1 LAEESILTDEF
12 LRQLIDVG
20 EADVLVGVPTYNNA
34 ATVGQV
40 VQTIRA
46 GLLKYFPR
54 ERAVIVNADGGSR
67 DQTPELVRGAS
78 INDLQHS
85 TDLTALR
92 TLHSISA
99 EYPGGPATGT
109 ALRTILASAELLRVS
124 ACAVVSP
131 ESTTIE
137 PEWIERLLRP
147 VYKGNFDFVTPLYRR
162 HKFDGLLMR
171 NLVYPMTRAFYG
183 KQVREPYAA
192 EFSFSGQLASHFL
205 GQEIWTHEVGQA
217 GTEIALTIS
226 AITGGFRLAQS
237 FLGAKPHVDA
247 RAADLVAAMR
257 QTVGALFWSLEPNFS
272 IWSAK
277 SDSQPIPTLGAA
289 QEVTLEPLRINRKR
303 LFSMFRSGVAELE
316 PVLKSI
322 LSSSTLTELQR
333 ISALEEDD
341 FLFGDE
347 LWARTIYEFAAS
359 YHKAVISRDHVVQA
373 LAPLYRGRAFT
384 FLMENREASGEQVEQ
399 NVEDFCMTCERL
411 KPSLLELWNG
421 RK

>member
-1 LAEESILTDEF
+1 MAEESILTDEF

-34 ATVGQV
+34 ATVGHV

-67 DQTPELVRGAS
+67 DQTSDLVRGAS

-85 TDLTALR
+85 TDLNALR

-99 EYPGGPATGT
+99 EYAGGPATGT

-147 VYKGNFDFVTPLYRR
+147 VYQSNFDFVTPLYRR

-205 GQEIWTHEVGQA
+205 GQEIWAHEAGHT

-237 FLGAKPHVDA
+237 FLGVKPHVDA

-272 IWSAK
+272 LWSAK
-277 SDSQPIPTLGAA
+277 HDSQPVPTLGAG

-303 LFSMFRSGVAELE
+303 LFGMFRSGVSELE

-322 LSSSTLTELQR
+322 LSSPTLSELQR
-333 ISALEEDD
+333 LSALDEDD
-341 FLFGDE
+341 FLYGDE
-347 LWARTIYEFAAS
+347 LWARTVYEFAAA
-359 YHKAVISRDHVVQA
+359 YHKSVISRDHVVQA

-384 FLMENREASGEQVEQ
+384 FLVENRDASGEQMEQ
-399 NVEDFCMTCERL
+399 KVEDFCLTCERL
-411 KPSLLELWNG
+411 KPSLVEQWNG

>member
-1 LAEESILTDEF
+1 MAEESILTDEF

-34 ATVGQV
+34 ATVGHV

-67 DQTPELVRGAS
+67 DQTSDLVRGAS

-85 TDLTALR
+85 TDLNALR

-99 EYPGGPATGT
+99 EYAGGPATGT

-147 VYKGNFDFVTPLYRR
+147 VYQGNFDFVTPLYRR

-183 KQVREPYAA
+183 KQVREPFAA

-205 GQEIWTHEVGQA
+205 AQEIWTHEVGHT

-237 FLGAKPHVDA
+237 FLGVKPHVDA

-272 IWSAK
+272 IWSVK
-277 SDSQPIPTLGAA
+277 TDSQPIPTLGAG
-289 QEVTLEPLRINRKR
+289 QEVTLEPLRIDRKR
-303 LFSMFRSGVAELE
+303 LFGMFRSGVVELE
-316 PVLKSI
+316 PVLRSI
-322 LSSSTLTELQR
+322 LSPPTLTELQR
-333 ISALEEDD
+333 ISALDEAD
-341 FLFGDE
+341 FLYGDE
-347 LWARTIYEFAAS
+347 LWARTVYEFAAS

-384 FLMENREASGEQVEQ
+384 FLVENREASGEQVEQ
-399 NVEDFCMTCERL
+399 NVEDFCLTCERL
-411 KPSLLELWNG
+411 KPSLVELWNG

>member
-40 VQTIRA
+40 VQAVRA

-67 DQTPELVRGAS
+67 DQTSDLVRGAS

-85 TDLTALR
+85 TDLNALR
-92 TLHSISA
+92 TLHCISA
-99 EYPGGPATGT
+99 EYAGGPATGT

-147 VYKGNFDFVTPLYRR
+147 VYQGNYDFITPLYRR

-192 EFSFSGQLASHFL
+192 EFSFSGQLASYFL
-205 GQEIWTHEVGQA
+205 SQEIWTHEVGHT

-226 AITGGFRLAQS
+226 AITGGYRLAQS
-237 FLGAKPHVDA
+237 FLGVKPHADS
-247 RAADLVAAMR
+247 RSADLVGAMR
-257 QTVGALFWSLEPNFS
+257 QTVGALFWSLEPNFAL
-272 IWSAK
+272 WSGK
-277 SDSQPIPTLGAA
+277 NDSQPIPTLGTAE
-289 QEVTLEPLRINRKR
+289 EVTLEPLRINRKR
-303 LFSMFRSGVAELE
+303 LLGMFRSGVAELE
-316 PVLKSI
+316 PVLKTI
-322 LSSSTLTELQR
+322 LSPPTLAELQR
-333 ISALEEDD
+333 IAVVDEDD
-341 FLFGDE
+341 FLYEDE
-347 LWARTIYEFAAS
+347 LWARTVYEFAAS

-384 FLMENREASGEQVEQ
+384 FLVENREASGEQVEQ
-399 NVEDFCMTCERL
+399 NVENFCLTCERM
-411 KPSLLELWNG
+411 KPSLLEMWNG

>member
-1 LAEESILTDEF
+1 MAEESILTDEF

-67 DQTPELVRGAS
+67 DQTSDLVRGAS

-85 TDLTALR
+85 TDLNALR

-99 EYPGGPATGT
+99 EYAGGPATGT

-147 VYKGNFDFVTPLYRR
+147 VYQGSYDFVTPLYRR

-183 KQVREPYAA
+183 KQVREPYAS
-192 EFSFSGQLASHFL
+192 EFSFSGQLASYFL
-205 GQEIWTHEVGQA
+205 GQEIWTHEVGHT

-226 AITGGFRLAQS
+226 AITGGFRMAQS
-237 FLGAKPHVDA
+237 FLGVKPHVDA
-247 RAADLVAAMR
+247 RAADLVDAMR

-272 IWSAK
+272 LWSGK
-277 SDSQPIPTLGAA
+277 SDSQPVPTLGAG

-303 LFSMFRSGVAELE
+303 LLGMFRSGVAELE
-316 PVLKSI
+316 PVLRSI
-322 LSSSTLTELQR
+322 LSPPTLAELQK

-341 FLFGDE
+341 FLYGDE
-347 LWARTIYEFAAS
+347 LWARTVYEFAAS

-384 FLMENREASGEQVEQ
+384 FLVENREASGAQVEQ

-421 RK
+421 KK

>member
-1 LAEESILTDEF
+1 MAEESILTDEF
-12 LRQLIDVG
+12 LRQLINVG
-20 EADVLVGVPTYNNA
+20 EADILVGVPTYNNA
-34 ATVGQV
+34 TTVGQV
-40 VQTIRA
+40 VQAIRA

-67 DQTPELVRGAS
+67 DRTPDLVRGAS

-85 TDLTALR
+85 TDLNALR

-99 EYPGGPATGT
+99 EYAGGPATGT

-147 VYKGNFDFVTPLYRR
+147 VYQGNFDFVTPLYRR

-205 GQEIWTHEVGQA
+205 AQEIWTQEVGQT
-217 GTEIALTIS
+217 GTELALTIS

-237 FLGAKPHVDA
+237 FLGVKPHADA
-247 RAADLVAAMR
+247 RSADLIAAMR

-272 IWSAK
+272 LWSANHE
-277 SDSQPIPTLGAA
+277 SQPVPTLGTG

-303 LFSMFRSGVAELE
+303 LFGMFRSGVAELE

-322 LSSSTLTELQR
+322 LSPPTLTELQR
-333 ISALEEDD
+333 IAALEEDD
-341 FLFGDE
+341 FLYGDE
-347 LWARTIYEFAAS
+347 LWARTVYEFAAS

-384 FLMENREASGEQVEQ
+384 FLVENREASAEQVEQ
-399 NVEDFCMTCERL
+399 NVETFCLTCERL
-411 KPSLLELWNG
+411 KPSLVELWNG

>member
-67 DQTPELVRGAS
+67 DQTSDLVRGAS

-85 TDLTALR
+85 TDLNALR

-99 EYPGGPATGT
+99 EYAGGPAMGT

-147 VYKGNFDFVTPLYRR
+147 VYQGNFDFVTPLYRR

-183 KQVREPYAA
+183 KQVREPFAA

-205 GQEIWTHEVGQA
+205 AQEIWALEVGQT

-237 FLGAKPHVDA
+237 FLGVKPHVDA
-247 RAADLVAAMR
+247 RSADLVAAMR

-277 SDSQPIPTLGAA
+277 SDSQPIPTLGGA
-289 QEVTLEPLRINRKR
+289 QEVTLEPLRVNRKR
-303 LFSMFRSGVAELE
+303 LFGMFRSGVAELE

-322 LSSSTLTELQR
+322 LSPPTLTELQR
-333 ISALEEDD
+333 TAALDEGD

-347 LWARTIYEFAAS
+347 LWARTVYEFAAS

-384 FLMENREASGEQVEQ
+384 FLVENREASGEQVEQ

-411 KPSLLELWNG
+411 KPSLVEVWNG

>member
-99 EYPGGPATGT
+99 EYAGGPATGT

-131 ESTTIE
+131 ESTTID

-205 GQEIWTHEVGQA
+205 GQEIWTHEVGQT

-237 FLGAKPHVDA
+237 FLGAKPHLDA

-257 QTVGALFWSLEPNFS
+257 QTVGALFWSLEPNYS

-277 SDSQPIPTLGAA
+277 SDSQAIPTLGAA

-322 LSSSTLTELQR
+322 LSPPTLTELQR

-347 LWARTIYEFAAS
+347 LWARTVYEFAAS
-359 YHKAVISRDHVVQA
+359 YHKAVISRDHIVQA

-384 FLMENREASGEQVEQ
+384 FLVENREASGEQVEQ
-399 NVEDFCMTCERL
+399 YVEDFCMTCERL

>member
-1 LAEESILTDEF
+1 MAEESILTDEF

-34 ATVGQV
+34 ATVGHV

-67 DQTPELVRGAS
+67 DETANLVRGAS

-85 TDLTALR
+85 TDLNALR

-99 EYPGGPATGT
+99 EYAGGPATGT

-147 VYKGNFDFVTPLYRR
+147 VYQGKFDFVTPLYRR
-162 HKFDGLLMR
+162 HKFDGLLLR

-183 KQVREPYAA
+183 KRVREPYAS
-192 EFSFSGQLASHFL
+192 EFSFSGSLASHFL
-205 GQEIWTHEVGQA
+205 AREIWVHEVGHT

-226 AITGGFRLAQS
+226 AIAGGFRLAQS
-237 FLGAKPHVDA
+237 FLGVKPRPDA
-247 RAADLVAAMR
+247 HSADLVDAMR

-272 IWSAK
+272 LWSSK
-277 SDSQPIPTLGAA
+277 NDSQPVPTLGGE
-289 QEVTLEPLRINRKR
+289 QEVTLEPLRVNRKR
-303 LFSMFRSGVAELE
+303 LFAMFRSGVAELQ

-322 LSSSTLTELQR
+322 LSPPTLAELQR
-333 ISALEEDD
+333 IATLDEDG
-341 FLFGDE
+341 FAYGDD
-347 LWARTIYEFAAS
+347 LWARTVYEFAAA
-359 YHKAVISRDHVVQA
+359 YHKAVISRDHIIQA

-384 FLMENREASGEQVEQ
+384 FLVENREASGEQVEQ
-399 NVEDFCMTCERL
+399 NVEDFCLTCERL
-411 KPSLLELWNG
+411 KPLLLELWNG
-421 RK
+421 KK

>member
-1 LAEESILTDEF
+1 LSEESILTDEF
-12 LRQLIDVG
+12 LRQLINVG
-20 EADVLVGVPTYNNA
+20 EADILVGVPTYNNA

-67 DQTPELVRGAS
+67 DQTPDLVRGAS
-78 INDLQHS
+78 INDVQHS
-85 TDLTALR
+85 SDLQALR
-92 TLHSISA
+92 TLHCISA
-99 EYPGGPATGT
+99 EYPGEPATGT
-109 ALRTILASAELLRVS
+109 ALRTILASAELLRAS

-147 VYKGNFDFVTPLYRR
+147 VYQGNFDFVTPLYRR
-162 HKFDGLLMR
+162 HKFDGLLIR

-183 KQVREPYAA
+183 KRVKEPYAS
-192 EFSFSGQLASHFL
+192 EFAFSGPLSSYFL
-205 GQEIWTHEVGQA
+205 GQEIWVHEAGRT
-217 GTEIALTIS
+217 GTEISLTIS

-237 FLGAKPHVDA
+237 FLGVKPHLDA
-247 RAADLVAAMR
+247 RSADLVAAMR
-257 QTVGALFWSLEPNFS
+257 QTVGALFWSLEPNFQL
-272 IWSAK
+272 WSGK
-277 SDSQPIPTLGAA
+277 VDSQPIPILGAG

-303 LFSMFRSGVAELE
+303 LFGMFRSGVAELQ

-322 LSSSTLTELQR
+322 LSPPTLSELQR
-333 ISALEEDD
+333 IAALAEDD
-341 FLFGDE
+341 FAYGDE
-347 LWARTIYEFAAS
+347 LWARTVYEFAAS
-359 YHKAVISRDHVVQA
+359 YHKSVISRDHIVQA

-384 FLMENREASGEQVEQ
+384 FLVENREASGEEVEQ
-399 NVEDFCMTCERL
+399 NVENFCLTCERL
-411 KPSLLELWNG
+411 KPSLVELWNG

>member
-277 SDSQPIPTLGAA
+277 SDSQPIPTLGVA

-384 FLMENREASGEQVEQ
+384 FLVENREASGEQVEQ

>member
-67 DQTPELVRGAS
+67 DQTPDLVRGAS

-85 TDLTALR
+85 TDLNALR

-99 EYPGGPATGT
+99 EYAGGPATGT

-147 VYKGNFDFVTPLYRR
+147 VYQGNFDFVTPLYRR

-183 KQVREPYAA
+183 KQVREPFAA

-205 GQEIWTHEVGQA
+205 AQEIWAQEVGQT

-237 FLGAKPHVDA
+237 FLGVKPHVDA
-247 RAADLVAAMR
+247 RSADLVAAMR

-277 SDSQPIPTLGAA
+277 SDSQPIPTLGVA

-303 LFSMFRSGVAELE
+303 LFGMFRSGVAELE

-322 LSSSTLTELQR
+322 LSPPTLTELQR
-333 ISALEEDD
+333 TAALDESD

-347 LWARTIYEFAAS
+347 LWARTVYEFAAS

-384 FLMENREASGEQVEQ
+384 FLVENREASGEQVEQ

-411 KPSLLELWNG
+411 KPSLVELWNG

>member
-1 LAEESILTDEF
+1 MAEESILTDEF
-12 LRQLIDVG
+12 LRQLINVG

-67 DQTPELVRGAS
+67 DETSNLVRGAS

-85 TDLTALR
+85 TDLNALR

-147 VYKGNFDFVTPLYRR
+147 VYQGNFDFVTPLYRR
-162 HKFDGLLMR
+162 HKFDGLLMS

-183 KQVREPYAA
+183 KRVREPYAS
-192 EFSFSGQLASHFL
+192 EFSFSGSLASHFL
-205 GQEIWTHEVGQA
+205 AQEIWVHEVGQT

-237 FLGAKPHVDA
+237 FLGVKPRLDA
-247 RAADLVAAMR
+247 RSADLVDAMR
-257 QTVGALFWSLEPNFS
+257 QTVGALFWSLESNFPL
-272 IWSAK
+272 WSGK
-277 SDSQPIPTLGAA
+277 NDSQAVATLGGE
-289 QEVTLEPLRINRKR
+289 QEVTLEPLRVNRKR
-303 LFSMFRSGVAELE
+303 LRDMFNSGVAELE

-322 LSSSTLTELQR
+322 LSPATLAELQR
-333 ISALEEDD
+333 IATLAEDG
-341 FLFGDE
+341 FCYGDE
-347 LWARTIYEFAAS
+347 LWARTVYEFAAS
-359 YHKAVISRDHVVQA
+359 YHHAVISRDHIVQA

-384 FLMENREASGEQVEQ
+384 FLVENRDASGEQVEQ
-399 NVEDFCMTCERL
+399 NIENYCLTCERL

-421 RK
+421 KK

>member
-12 LRQLIDVG
+12 LRQLINVG
-20 EADVLVGVPTYNNA
+20 EADILIGVPTYNNA

-67 DQTPELVRGAS
+67 DQTPDLVRGAS
-78 INDLQHS
+78 INDAQVS
-85 TDLTALR
+85 TDLQALR
-92 TLHSISA
+92 TLHCISS
-99 EYPGGPATGT
+99 EYPGEPSTGT
-109 ALRTILASAELLRVS
+109 ALRTILASAELLRAT

-147 VYKGNFDFVTPLYRR
+147 VYQGTFDFITPLYRR

-183 KQVREPYAA
+183 KRVKEPYAA
-192 EFSFSGQLASHFL
+192 EFAFSGALGNHFL
-205 GQEIWTHEVGQA
+205 GQEIWTHEAGRT
-217 GTEIALTIS
+217 GTEISLTIS

-237 FLGAKPHVDA
+237 FLGLKPHLDA
-247 RAADLVAAMR
+247 RSADLVAAMR
-257 QTVGALFWSLEPNFS
+257 QTVGALFWSLEPNFAL
-272 IWSAK
+272 WSANK
-277 SDSQPIPTLGAA
+277 DSQSIPTLNLGE
-289 QEVTLEPLRINRKR
+289 EVTLEPLRINRKR
-303 LFSMFRSGVAELE
+303 LLGMFHSGVAELE
-316 PVLKSI
+316 PVLNQI
-322 LSSSTLTELQR
+322 LSAPTLSELQR
-333 ISALEEDD
+333 IATLSEDD
-341 FLFGDE
+341 FSYGDE
-347 LWARTIYEFAAS
+347 LWTRTVYEFAAS
-359 YHKAVISRDHVVQA
+359 YHKSVISRDHIVQA

-384 FLMENREASGEQVEQ
+384 FLVENRESSGEEMEQ
-399 NVEDFCMTCERL
+399 NVENFCLTCERL
-411 KPSLLELWNG
+411 KPSLVELWNG

>member
-1 LAEESILTDEF
+1 MAEESILTDEF

-34 ATVGQV
+34 ATVGHV

-67 DQTPELVRGAS
+67 DETANLVRGAS

-85 TDLTALR
+85 TDLNALR

-99 EYPGGPATGT
+99 EYAGGPATGT

-147 VYKGNFDFVTPLYRR
+147 VYQGKFDFVTPLYRR
-162 HKFDGLLMR
+162 HKFDGLLLR

-183 KQVREPYAA
+183 KRVREPYAS
-192 EFSFSGQLASHFL
+192 EFSFSGSLASHFL
-205 GQEIWTHEVGQA
+205 AQEIWVHEVGHT

-226 AITGGFRLAQS
+226 AIAGGFRLAQS
-237 FLGAKPHVDA
+237 FLGVKPRPDA
-247 RAADLVAAMR
+247 HSADLVDAMR

-272 IWSAK
+272 LWSSK
-277 SDSQPIPTLGAA
+277 NDSQPVPTLGGE
-289 QEVTLEPLRINRKR
+289 QEVTLEPLRVNRKR
-303 LFSMFRSGVAELE
+303 LFAMFRSGVAELE

-322 LSSSTLTELQR
+322 LSPPTLAELQR
-333 ISALEEDD
+333 IATLDEDG
-341 FLFGDE
+341 FAYGDD
-347 LWARTIYEFAAS
+347 LWARTVYEFAAS
-359 YHKAVISRDHVVQA
+359 YHKAVISRDHIIQA

-384 FLMENREASGEQVEQ
+384 FLVENREASGEQVEQ
-399 NVEDFCMTCERL
+399 NVEDFCLTCERL
-411 KPSLLELWNG
+411 KPLLLELWNG
-421 RK
+421 KK

>member
-40 VQTIRA
+40 VQAVRA

-67 DQTPELVRGAS
+67 DQTSNLVRGAS

-85 TDLTALR
+85 TDLNALR
-92 TLHSISA
+92 TLHCISS
-99 EYPGGPATGT
+99 EYTGGPATGT

-147 VYKGNFDFVTPLYRR
+147 VYQGNYDFVTPLYRR

-205 GQEIWTHEVGQA
+205 SQEIWTHEIGQT

-226 AITGGFRLAQS
+226 AITGGYRLA
-237 FLGAKPHVDA
+237 
-247 RAADLVAAMR
+247 
-257 QTVGALFWSLEPNFS
+257 
-272 IWSAK
+272 
-277 SDSQPIPTLGAA
+277 
-289 QEVTLEPLRINRKR
+289 
-303 LFSMFRSGVAELE
+303 
-316 PVLKSI
+316 
-322 LSSSTLTELQR
+322 
-333 ISALEEDD
+333 
-341 FLFGDE
+341 
-347 LWARTIYEFAAS
+347 
-359 YHKAVISRDHVVQA
+359 
-373 LAPLYRGRAFT
+373 
-384 FLMENREASGEQVEQ
+384 
-399 NVEDFCMTCERL
+399 
-411 KPSLLELWNG
+411 
-421 RK
+421 

>member
-99 EYPGGPATGT
+99 EYAGGPATGT

-131 ESTTIE
+131 ESTTID

-205 GQEIWTHEVGQA
+205 GQEIWTHEVGQT

-237 FLGAKPHVDA
+237 FLGAKPHLDA

-257 QTVGALFWSLEPNFS
+257 QTVGALFWSLEPNYS

-277 SDSQPIPTLGAA
+277 SDSQAIPTLGAA

-322 LSSSTLTELQR
+322 LSPPTLTELQR

-347 LWARTIYEFAAS
+347 LWARTVYEFAAS
-359 YHKAVISRDHVVQA
+359 YHKAVISRDHIVQA

-384 FLMENREASGEQVEQ
+384 FLVENREASGEQVEQ